1 MAPSAKNSVEK
12 PSSVATT
19 GEPQSKKRPI
29 DLVDVE
35 ENGDEAEVQ
44 VQSKFKKFRKYLEDG
59 GAYESLAKVRPITS
73 ILSSTIYILVY
84 TQYPFIR
91 GNYVV
96 KIMTFT

>member
-1 MAPSAKNSVEK
+1 MAPSAKNSEK

-29 DLVDVE
+29 ELVDVE

-59 GAYESLAKVRPITS
+59 GAYESLAKVRPISST
-73 ILSSTIYILVY
+73 LSSTMY
-84 TQYPFIR
+84 
-91 GNYVV
+91 
-96 KIMTFT
+96 